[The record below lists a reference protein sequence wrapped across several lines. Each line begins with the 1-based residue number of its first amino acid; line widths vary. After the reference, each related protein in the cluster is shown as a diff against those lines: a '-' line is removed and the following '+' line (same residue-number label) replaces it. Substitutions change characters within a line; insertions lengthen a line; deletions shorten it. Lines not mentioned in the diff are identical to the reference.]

1 MTTISQ
7 NKDLALE
14 KLFSTNSKNLYYVSS
29 KAKDFLD
36 TYGDELTYSELSG
49 VEEFISNLI
58 FEVGVDHMVES
69 LESRID
75 ELYSR
80 FTVSL

>member
-1 MTTISQ
+1 MTTMEQ

-36 TYGDELTYSELSG
+36 MYWDQITYSELSG
-49 VEEFISNLI
+49 VEGFISNLI
-58 FEVGVDHMVES
+58 FEVWSDHMVDS

-75 ELYSR
+75 ELYAQ
-80 FTVSL
+80 FPEEL